1 MACAVST
8 EVNENACADGA
19 FDARSAWQLAP
30 TVSLRSEPF
39 GALAYDFHTRK
50 LSFLK
55 SVQLV
60 GVVEQLAECPSAL
73 SAIDRAGVP
82 ANEQQRYVSA
92 LAALARSNMIT
103 PRKPEA
109 RTP

>member
-1 MACAVST
+1 MST
-8 EVNENACADGA
+8 EVGETPRVEGA

-60 GVVEQLAECPSAL
+60 GVVEQLAESPSAL
-73 SAIDRAGVP
+73 SAIESAGIP

-92 LAALARSNMIT
+92 LAALARSKMIT
-103 PRKPEA
+103 PRPPEA
-109 RTP
+109 RTS